1 MANKEKKEKEDTP
14 LIKQYYKFKAAC
26 PEALLLMRVGDF
38 YETYG
43 EDAVTTSK
51 VLGIVQTRKSNGD
64 QGYIE
69 LAGFP
74 HHSLESYMP
83 KLVRAG
89 YKVAVCDQLEDP
101 KLAKKLVK
109 RGVTEIVTPG
119 VVYSDQVL
127 KGKENNYIA
136 SLCFYKDK
144 GGVAFLDVS
153 TGSFKVAEG
162 DLDYLDLLISDF
174 APKELLVQK
183 GFEKGV
189 RERFTSPASNIYIS
203 TMEGWA
209 FVFESAYR
217 KLVKHFRTDSLK
229 GFGVESL
236 RLGVTAAGALLF
248 YLESNRLEDT
258 EYIPGRT
265 LAQISGISRID
276 EDEFVWLDRFT
287 VRNLELV
294 EPAAPGGV
302 TLLDV
307 IDKTSSPMGARLLRS
322 WLTMPSKDLQEITAR
337 QDAVEALLA
346 DRELASTLSDRIADM
361 GDMERILSRVASG
374 RVSPREVMQ
383 LRRGIGQLLPVKAL
397 ILEKVKRGP
406 LTRMAKEID
415 ECTELRETLARKL
428 SADPAAQIGK
438 GEVIA
443 AGVDAELDELRGI
456 AAHGK
461 DIIAGIQQREIERTG
476 ISSLRISYNNVF
488 GYYLEVRNTHK
499 EKVPPEWIRKQTL
512 VSAERYI
519 TPELKEYEEKI
530 SGAEEKIYAIE
541 SRIYNELITYIQT
554 YIPAVQKD
562 AALIA
567 RLDCLLSFARTA
579 EDYGYCRPLV
589 DDGEI
594 LKIEQGRHPVIE
606 RMMPAGEEYVA
617 NDLYLD
623 KETQQIIILTGP
635 NMSGKSA
642 LLRQTALIAV
652 MAQTGSFV
660 PAKSAHIS
668 LFDKVFTRV
677 GASDNISRGESTF
690 MVEMLETAAILNNM
704 TPRSLILLDEI
715 GRGTSTFDGMSIA
728 WAIVEYIHEHG
739 DGAKTLFATHYHELN
754 ELEEN
759 YKRVKNFHIAVKES
773 DGKILFLRKLCEGG
787 VAHSFGI
794 HVARLAGVPP
804 EVVRS
809 AEKILKKLEAGS
821 TGSDSI
827 KGRVQSLRQRKR
839 DRSAA
844 ESEVQLSI
852 FQLDDPLLESIR
864 DTLKKMDMNSMTP
877 HEKVCERAEDCGG
890 TGCGERFFRLF
901 LHQVGQVEDF
911 SVPVRS
917 HCRYFFHSRGVLRRG
932 FSPGQYHGGR
942 QVLRK

>member
-1 MANKEKKEKEDTP
+1 MAKKEKTEKEDTP
-14 LIKQYYKFKAAC
+14 LIRQYYKFKAAC

-43 EDAVTTSK
+43 EDAVTASK

-64 QGYIE
+64 QGFIE

-74 HHSLESYMP
+74 HHSLQSYMP

-101 KLAKKLVK
+101 KFAKKLVK

-127 KGKENNYIA
+127 AVKENNFIA
-136 SLCFYKDK
+136 SLCFYKDM

-153 TGSFKVAEG
+153 TGVFKVAEG
-162 DLDYLDLLISDF
+162 SLDYLDLLISDF

-189 RERFTSPASNIYIS
+189 RERFTTPASDIYIS

-209 FVFESAYR
+209 FVYESAYR
-217 KLVKHFRTDSLK
+217 KLIRHFRTDSLK

-236 RLGVTAAGALLF
+236 KLGVTAAGALLF

-265 LAQISGISRID
+265 LAQISTISRID
-276 EDEFVWLDRFT
+276 ESAFVWLDRFT

-294 EPAAPGGV
+294 EPSSPGGV
-302 TLLDV
+302 TLLEV
-307 IDKTSSPMGARLLRS
+307 MDKTSSPMGARLLRS
-322 WLTMPSKDLQEITAR
+322 WISMPCKDLQEISVR
-337 QDAVEALLA
+337 QDTVEALLA
-346 DRELASTLSDRIADM
+346 DRELARGLSSRISET
-361 GDMERILSRVASG
+361 GDLERILSRAASG

-383 LRRGIGQLLPVKAL
+383 LRRGISQLLPVKTM
-397 ILEKVKRGP
+397 ILDKVRKGP
-406 LTRMAKEID
+406 LARLAKEMD
-415 ECTELRETLARKL
+415 ECSELKASLAAKL
-428 SADPAAQIGK
+428 APEPAAQIGK
-438 GEVIA
+438 GDVIA
-443 AGVDAELDELRGI
+443 QGVDAELDELRGI
-456 AAHGK
+456 VCHGK
-461 DIIAGIQQREIERTG
+461 DIIQGIQQREIERTG
-476 ISSLRISYNNVF
+476 ISSLKISYNNVF

-499 EKVPPEWIRKQTL
+499 EKVPSEWIRKQTL

-541 SRIYNELITYIQT
+541 SRIFNGLVTEIQKH
-554 YIPAVQKD
+554 IPTVQKD
-562 AALIA
+562 AALVA
-567 RLDCLLSFARTA
+567 RLDCLLSFADAA
-579 EDYGYCRPLV
+579 EEYGYCRPLV
-589 DDGEI
+589 DDGDI

-623 KETQQIIILTGP
+623 REQQQIIILTGP

-642 LLRQTALIAV
+642 LLRQTALISV
-652 MAQTGSFV
+652 MAQIGSYV
-660 PAKSAHIS
+660 PAKSAHIGF
-668 LFDKVFTRV
+668 FDKIFTRV

-728 WAIVEYIHEHG
+728 WAIVEYIHEKG
-739 DGAKTLFATHYHELN
+739 GGAKTLFATHYHELN

-804 EVVRS
+804 EVVSS
-809 AEKILKKLEAGS
+809 AEKILKKLEAGTS
-821 TGSDSI
+821 GGDSSI
-827 KGRVQSLRQRKR
+827 KGRVQSLRQKKR
-839 DRSAA
+839 DRNAG
-844 ESEVQLSI
+844 EGEVQLSI

-864 DTLKKMDMNSMTP
+864 DTLRRMDMNSMTP
-877 HEKVCERAEDCGG
+877 MDAFDMLRELQRKVGI
-890 TGCGERFFRLF
+890 T
-901 LHQVGQVEDF
+901 
-911 SVPVRS
+911 
-917 HCRYFFHSRGVLRRG
+917 
-932 FSPGQYHGGR
+932 
-942 QVLRK
+942 K

>member
-1 MANKEKKEKEDTP
+1 MATKEKTGKEDTP

-43 EDAVTTSK
+43 EDAVTASK

-74 HHSLESYMP
+74 HHSLQSYMP
-83 KLVRAG
+83 KLIRAG

-101 KLAKKLVK
+101 KFAKKLVK

-127 KGKENNYIA
+127 TVKENNFIA
-136 SLCFYKDK
+136 SLCFSKDM

-153 TGSFKVAEG
+153 TGVFKVAEG
-162 DLDYLDLLISDF
+162 SLDYLDLLIADF

-189 RERFTSPASNIYIS
+189 RERFTSPASDIYIS

-209 FVFESAYR
+209 FVYESAYR
-217 KLVKHFRTDSLK
+217 KLIKHFRTDSLK

-236 RLGVTAAGALLF
+236 KLGVTAAGALLF

-265 LAQISGISRID
+265 LAQISTISRID
-276 EDEFVWLDRFT
+276 ESAFVWLDRFT

-294 EPAAPGGV
+294 EPVAPGGV
-302 TLLDV
+302 TLLEV

-322 WLTMPSKDLQEITAR
+322 WISMPCKDLQEISVR
-337 QDAVEALLA
+337 QDTVEALLA
-346 DRELASTLSDRIADM
+346 DRELARGLSSGISEM
-361 GDMERILSRVASG
+361 GDLERILSRTASG
-374 RVSPREVMQ
+374 RVSPRELMQ
-383 LRRGIGQLLPVKAL
+383 LRRGISRLLPVKTM
-397 ILEKVKRGP
+397 ILDKVKKGP
-406 LTRMAKEID
+406 LARLAKEID
-415 ECTELRETLARKL
+415 ECQDLKASL
-428 SADPAAQIGK
+428 SAKLAPEPAAQIGK

-443 AGVDAELDELRGI
+443 KGVDAELDELREI
-456 AAHGK
+456 VSHGK
-461 DIIAGIQQREIERTG
+461 DIIQGIQQREIERTG
-476 ISSLRISYNNVF
+476 ISSLKISYNNVF

-499 EKVPPEWIRKQTL
+499 EKVPSEWIRKQTL

-541 SRIYNELITYIQT
+541 SRIFNGLVSEIQGH
-554 YIPAVQKD
+554 IPAVQKD
-562 AALIA
+562 AAVVA
-567 RLDCLLSFARTA
+567 RLDCLLSFADAA
-579 EDYGYCRPLV
+579 EEYGYCRPLV
-589 DDGEI
+589 DDGDI

-623 KETQQIIILTGP
+623 KEQQQIIILTGP

-642 LLRQTALIAV
+642 LLRQTALISV
-652 MAQTGSFV
+652 MAQIGSYV
-660 PAKSAHIS
+660 PAKSAHIGF
-668 LFDKVFTRV
+668 FDKIFTRV

-728 WAIVEYIHEHG
+728 WAIVEYIHEKG
-739 DGAKTLFATHYHELN
+739 GGAKTLFATHYHELN

-804 EVVRS
+804 EVVSS
-809 AEKILKKLEAGS
+809 AEKILKKLEAGTS
-821 TGSDSI
+821 GGDSSI
-827 KGRVQSLRQRKR
+827 KGRVQSLRQKKR
-839 DRSAA
+839 DRSAGDG
-844 ESEVQLSI
+844 EVQLSI

-864 DTLKKMDMNSMTP
+864 DTLRRMDMNSMTP
-877 HEKVCERAEDCGG
+877 MDAFDMLRELQRKVGI
-890 TGCGERFFRLF
+890 T
-901 LHQVGQVEDF
+901 
-911 SVPVRS
+911 
-917 HCRYFFHSRGVLRRG
+917 
-932 FSPGQYHGGR
+932 
-942 QVLRK
+942 K